1 MNQNNIGIK
10 FKKLR
15 KIKGLSQDEVCK
27 NITSRSRLSR
37 WENGSTESGMPI
49 EIVKQLMNRINISYE
64 ELFSDDDNT
73 LQIMNKIQKLYQDN
87 KSTELGT
94 LAKELLKIS
103 QNDDSTILLAAIAAN
118 FYFDLSNNNLFS
130 PTAKKKLTDYC
141 YSIKNWSEDEIRLF
155 GNVQLLLDSQTIY
168 NLSRS
173 LISTLY
179 ERKHVND
186 YDTITLLNGV
196 FSLIKRK
203 ELTYAKNLL
212 KRINFLNISSYDY
225 LALYRIDFTQ
235 YLLDII
241 RNHTDYSKLNALFA
255 ELSRSSKFDQ
265 LLSDI
270 KFAFEQVKHI
280 DHLEDN

>member
-265 LLSDI
+265 LLPDF
-270 KFAFEQVKHI
+270 KFAFEQVKQI
-280 DHLEDN
+280 YHLEDN

>member
-265 LLSDI
+265 LLSDF
-270 KFAFEQVKHI
+270 KFAFEQVKQI
-280 DHLEDN
+280 YHLEDN